1 MTVRELIMEL
11 RKIGNHEA
19 LVLLDNGGLGT
30 VRGIEAIEAQE
41 HGNGRADIIYLRTHK
56 EPHGATVLSS
66 SRKIVWQTTNK

>member
-19 LVLLDNGGLGT
+19 LVFIDGGGQGKSILS
-30 VRGIEAIEAQE
+30 IEAQE
-41 HGNGRADIIYLRTHK
+41 HGNGRTDIVYLRNYK
-56 EPHGATVLSS
+56 EHGDATVLSS